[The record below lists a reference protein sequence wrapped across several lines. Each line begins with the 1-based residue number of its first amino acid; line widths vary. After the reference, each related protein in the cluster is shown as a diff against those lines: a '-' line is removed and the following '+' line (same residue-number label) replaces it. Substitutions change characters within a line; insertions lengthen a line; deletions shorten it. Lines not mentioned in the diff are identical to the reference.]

1 MEKIQII
8 RDEWTI
14 WWCWIYKMRRK
25 PVDWRIDLIKYNE
38 RPVLMAADIP
48 DKDFAIGSFFRSQD
62 MTKCNSSKVAVLILR
77 ETSIHMNQLFETVH
91 ICSNERRLCV
101 LGFLATYCRRNNS
114 TQCRLRR
121 IKPDRQDAIALD
133 CCVMHVWFNKLKCSD
148 FFYISMWTTYQLRPN
163 KYLTKSAQS
172 LYYSILAHFNAL
184 VRTHLELVLCN
195 S

>member
-1 MEKIQII
+1 MK
-8 RDEWTI
+8 
-14 WWCWIYKMRRK
+14 
-25 PVDWRIDLIKYNE
+25 
-38 RPVLMAADIP
+38 
-48 DKDFAIGSFFRSQD
+48 
-62 MTKCNSSKVAVLILR
+62 
-77 ETSIHMNQLFETVH
+77 QLFETVH

-114 TQCRLRR
+114 TQCQLRR

-133 CCVMHVWFNKLKCSD
+133 YCVMHVWFNKLKCSD

-172 LYYSILAHFNAL
+172 LYYSILVQFNAL

-195 S
+195 SYVILQIEVNRPLLYINVDDISTPTSGMLSSARMTLRYSFAANSINASWEHI